1 MDINFPLLLVLAVF
15 ITGLVALFDRLVLL
29 PKRKAAIESFK
40 SGMGSEP
47 DQEALDRLEREP
59 GIVETCKS
67 IFPVLTLVLVV
78 RSFLFEPFQI
88 PSGSMIPTLQ
98 VGDFILVNKF
108 EYGLRLP
115 VIGTKIV
122 SINEPQR
129 GDVMVFKEP
138 DNPNINFIK
147 RVIGIPGD
155 EIRYLNKKLTING
168 QPVPEKYVAQLRDQS
183 RAYQLFEESIDG
195 KSFEIRKDLG
205 VRSLRAEGVWVIPH
219 GQYFMMGDNRDR
231 SNDSRYW
238 GTVPEKNIV
247 GKAVYIWMHWPSW
260 TQLPSFKNNGII
272 N

>member
-15 ITGLVALFDRLVLL
+15 ITGLIALFDKLVFL
-29 PKRKAAIESFK
+29 PKRKAAIENFK
-40 SGMGSEP
+40 SSTGSQPDPDALAKLEKEP
-47 DQEALDRLEREP
+47 S
-59 GIVETCKS
+59 IIETSKS
-67 IFPVLTLVLVV
+67 IFPVLALVLVL

-108 EYGLRLP
+108 DYGLRLP
-115 VIGTKIV
+115 VIGTKVV

-138 DNPNINFIK
+138 ANPNINFIK

-155 EIRYLNKKLTING
+155 EVRYMNKKLTING
-168 QPVPEKYVAQLRDQS
+168 HPVPEKYIAELRDEGGP
-183 RAYQLFEESIDG
+183 YQLFEETIDG
-195 KSFEIRKDLG
+195 KSHEIRKDLG
-205 VRSLRAEGVWVIPH
+205 LRSLRAEGAWVIPE

-238 GTVPEKNIV
+238 GTVPEQNIV

-260 TQLPSFKNNGII
+260 TQLPSFKNNGTIE
-272 N
+272 

>member
-15 ITGLVALFDRLVLL
+15 ITGLIALFDRLVLL

-40 SGMGSEP
+40 SSTGSEP
-47 DQEALDRLEREP
+47 DQDALAKLEKEP
-59 GIVETCKS
+59 SIIETSKS
-67 IFPVLTLVLVV
+67 IFPVLALVLVL

-108 EYGLRLP
+108 DYGLRLP
-115 VIGTKIV
+115 VIGTKVV

-138 DNPNINFIK
+138 ANPNINFIK

-155 EIRYLNKKLTING
+155 KVRYMNKKLTING
-168 QPVPEKYVAQLRDQS
+168 QPVPEKYIAELRDEGGP
-183 RAYQLFEESIDG
+183 YQLFEETIDG
-195 KSFEIRKDLG
+195 KNHQIRKDLG
-205 VRSLRAEGVWVIPH
+205 LRSLRAEGVWVIPE

-247 GKAVYIWMHWPSW
+247 GKAIYIWMHWPTW
-260 TQLPSFKNNGII
+260 TQLPSFKNNGTIE
-272 N
+272 